1 MMTDAK
7 TIREITNKINRDKR
21 QEAAKAVQGEWEGF
35 IAPRIMA
42 AAKGGAYSCSYF
54 WYANTLVEQGVDVE
68 HFQMEL
74 KKFIVLLGYNAEIE
88 TVSLMGEVTKI
99 TIYINWREE

>member
-1 MMTDAK
+1 MTTDAK
-7 TIREITNKINRDKR
+7 TIREIANKINQDKR
-21 QEAAKAVQGEWEGF
+21 QEAVKVVQGEWEHF

-42 AAKGGAYSCSYF
+42 AAKDGAYSCSYF

-74 KKFIVLLGYNAEIE
+74 KKFIVLLGYNAEIT

-99 TIYINWREE
+99 TIYINWRD

>member
-1 MMTDAK
+1 MIIDAK
-7 TIREITNKINRDKR
+7 TTREIANKINQDKR
-21 QEAAKAVQGEWEGF
+21 QEAVKAVQGEWEGF

-42 AAKGGAYSCSYF
+42 AARGGAYSCSYF

-74 KKFIVLLGYNAEIE
+74 KKFITLLGYNIEIE
-88 TVSLMGEVTKI
+88 TISCMGEVTKI
-99 TIYINWREE
+99 VIYINWRD